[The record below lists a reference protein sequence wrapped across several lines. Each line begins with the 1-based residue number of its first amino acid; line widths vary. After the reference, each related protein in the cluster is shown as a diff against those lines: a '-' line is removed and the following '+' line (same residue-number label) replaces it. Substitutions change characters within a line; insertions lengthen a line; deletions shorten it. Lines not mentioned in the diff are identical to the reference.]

1 MSIARGPLYR
11 ARQVLWALRP
21 HVTADELAE
30 AESLLGAKLFEAF
43 CAMDDGDK
51 RHCIDVFSAARNAGC
66 EDRAVLTAALIHDC
80 GKASS
85 REDGRIRLW
94 HRIAYVALTTLS
106 PGLVARMARRPGGM
120 RLLHQHPER
129 GLEIASALG
138 APADVLEL
146 MRRMEDKGDS
156 DERVRLLQAADD
168 AA

>member
-1 MSIARGPLYR
+1 M
-11 ARQVLWALRP
+11 LWALRP
-21 HVTADELAE
+21 KLAVHELAE
-30 AESLLGAKLFEAF
+30 AKSFLGDDLFTAF
-43 CAMDDGDK
+43 RAMDDGDK
-51 RHCIDVFSAARNAGC
+51 RHCIDVFNAARSAGC

-94 HRIAYVALTTLS
+94 HRIAYVALTTVS

-120 RLLHQHPER
+120 RLLHQHSER
-129 GLEIASALG
+129 GLEIASAHG

-146 MRRMEDKGDS
+146 MRRMEDKGDG